1 MDELLAEVAAP
12 SPSLDA
18 LVLLSPPHLATAA
31 AQLLAA
37 ANPDIALILA
47 HDLAGLDAA
56 LTMREGPRVRLIAI
70 CFGQVVPAA
79 LLVRCGAGA
88 VNLHPAT
95 PEYPG
100 SGALHL
106 ALYEG
111 AASFGATAHL
121 MQLPVDS
128 GPILAVERFAIPAG
142 IGHRSLSDLALGAVL
157 NLLKRLAPALTGE
170 LPPPCGESWAGR
182 PHRLADVMALAK
194 LTPYMPADEVRRRW
208 RAFRDGPE
216 SPLYMDFQGLPL
228 HYRAPGRIQGWFD
241 GIQDGHAHGW
251 AYDPAGGPVR
261 LRLVVNDAT
270 GMEALATLPRPDV
283 AAAGHGDG
291 QCGFAIPLEGLL
303 PAEGQARIDILL
315 PDDEWRRL
323 PGAPRVL

>member
-1 MDELLAEVAAP
+1 MPA
-12 SPSLDA
+12 SPDV
-18 LVLLSPPHLATAA
+18 LVLLSPPHLAGTAH
-31 AQLLAA
+31 QILATA
-37 ANPDIALILA
+37 RADLAFTLA
-47 HDLAGLDAA
+47 HDLAGLEAA
-56 LTMREGPRVRLIAI
+56 LTASEGQRVRLITI

-79 LLVRCGAGA
+79 LLARCGAGA
-88 VNLHPAT
+88 VNLHPAP

-100 SGALHL
+100 SGALHR
-106 ALYEG
+106 ALYEE

-128 GPILAVERFAIPAG
+128 GPILAVERFAIPAN
-142 IGHRSLSDLALGAVL
+142 IGHRSLSDLALSAVV
-157 NLLKRLAPALTGE
+157 NLLERLAPALTGQ

-182 PHRLADVMALAK
+182 PHRLADVMTLAK
-194 LTPYMPADEVRRRW
+194 LTPYMPTNEVRRRW

-241 GIQDGHAHGW
+241 GVQDGHAHGW
-251 AYDPAGGPVR
+251 AHDPTGNPVR
-261 LRLVVNDAT
+261 LRLVVNDGI
-270 GMEALATLPRPDV
+270 GMESLATLPRPDV

-291 QCGFAIPLEGLL
+291 QCGFVIPLEGLL
-303 PAEGQARIDILL
+303 PANGPARIDILL